1 MSQWGGCLRRLRDCL
16 RRLLLEE
23 EDEEAV
29 GLMEN
34 DKVGGQSRGGGE
46 TRGMSLES
54 LGT

>member
-34 DKVGGQSRGGGE
+34 DKVGG
-46 TRGMSLES
+46 SLEAAGRQGEC
-54 LGT
+54 L